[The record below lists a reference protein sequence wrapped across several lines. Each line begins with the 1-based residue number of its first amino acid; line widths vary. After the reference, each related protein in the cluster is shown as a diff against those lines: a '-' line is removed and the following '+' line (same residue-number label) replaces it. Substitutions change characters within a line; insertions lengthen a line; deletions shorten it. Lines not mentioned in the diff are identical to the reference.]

1 VFESLAIGA
10 RTNGGSVS
18 GARRRWVALV
28 VLCLGQL
35 MIVLDATI
43 VNVALPSIQHDLGF
57 SQASLTWVVNAYLIA
72 FGSFLLLAGRIGD
85 LVGRKRVFL
94 GGLAL
99 FTTASALCGLAG
111 SQGLLIAA
119 RFVQG
124 VGGAIASSV
133 IIAIVVTEFPARR
146 EQAKAMGVFTFVASA
161 GGSIGLL
168 AGGLLTH
175 LLDWHWIF
183 FINVPIGL
191 AAIGLGLA
199 LIEES
204 EGLGLRR
211 GVDVL
216 GSALITVAGM
226 VLVYAIVQSESHG
239 WGSPQTLGFGALA
252 LAMIS
257 AFLAYE
263 ARVENPIMPLRV
275 FRLRSL
281 TGANLVRGLLVIG
294 MFSSFF
300 LGALYL
306 EHVLGYS
313 SIGTGLAFMPMTLS
327 IGALSVAV
335 TPRLLTRFGPKR
347 TLLPGLAMALAGLLL
362 FARVPVDG
370 SYWTD
375 LFPAFLL
382 LGLGAGTSFMPLIT
396 LAMSEVPKAD
406 AGLGSGLINAA
417 QQMSA
422 AIGVAALGTVAA
434 SRTSDLLAAGHSQP
448 SALTDGF
455 HLSFAIAAGCVAVGI
470 VLALAILR
478 SPAPQAEPPI
488 EETGI
493 REGLLAD
500 EMV

>member
-1 VFESLAIGA
+1 MRGPASHVEP
-10 RTNGGSVS
+10 
-18 GARRRWVALV
+18 RRRWVALV

-57 SQASLTWVVNAYLIA
+57 TQASLTWVVNAYLIA
-72 FGSFLLLAGRIGD
+72 FGSFLLLAGRLGD
-85 LVGRKRVFL
+85 LLGRKRVFL
-94 GGLAL
+94 GGLVL
-99 FTTASALCGLAG
+99 FTTASALCGLA
-111 SQGLLIAA
+111 QGQGMLIAA

-124 VGGAIASSV
+124 VGGAVASSV
-133 IIAIVVTEFPARR
+133 IIAIIVTEFHERR
-146 EQAKAMGVFTFVASA
+146 EQARAMGVFTFVASA

-168 AGGLLTH
+168 AGGVLTH

-183 FINVPIGL
+183 FINVPIGV
-191 AAIGLGLA
+191 AAIGLGMA

-204 EGLGLRR
+204 EGAGLRQ

-216 GSALITVAGM
+216 GAALITLAGM
-226 VLVYAIVQSESHG
+226 LLVYAIVQTEGHG
-239 WGSPQTLGFGALA
+239 WSSPQTLVPGGVA
-252 LAMIS
+252 LAMIG
-257 AFLAYE
+257 AFFAYE
-263 ARVENPIMPLRV
+263 ARIENPIMPLRV

-281 TGANLVRGLLVIG
+281 MGANAVRGLLVVG

-306 EHVLGYS
+306 EHVLGFS
-313 SIGTGLAFMPMTLS
+313 SIRTGLAFLPMTLA

-335 TPRLLTRFGPKR
+335 TPRLLTRFGPKP
-347 TLLPGLAMALAGLLL
+347 TLIPGLAMALAGLLL
-362 FARVPVDG
+362 FARLPVEGD
-370 SYWTD
+370 YWRD

-406 AGLGSGLINAA
+406 AGLGSGLINTA
-417 QQMSA
+417 QQMAA

-434 SRTSDLLAAGHSQP
+434 SRTADLLAAGDSHP
-448 SALTDGF
+448 AALTAGF
-455 HLSFAIAAGCVAVGI
+455 HLSFAIAAACVALAI
-470 VLALAILR
+470 VLAVTVLR
-478 SPAPQAEPPI
+478 SPAREAE
-488 EETGI
+488 EEVGV

>member
-1 VFESLAIGA
+1 
-10 RTNGGSVS
+10 VS
-18 GARRRWVALV
+18 GDRRRWVALV

-57 SQASLTWVVNAYLIA
+57 TQASLTWVVNAYLIA
-72 FGSFLLLAGRIGD
+72 FGSFLLLAGRLGD
-85 LVGRKRVFL
+85 LVGRKKVFIA
-94 GGLAL
+94 GLAL
-99 FTTASALCGLAG
+99 FTGASALCGLAQG
-111 SQGLLIAA
+111 QGLLIAA

-124 VGGAIASSV
+124 VGGAVASSV
-133 IIAIVVTEFPARR
+133 IIAIIVTEFRAPR
-146 EQAKAMGVFTFVASA
+146 EQARAMGVFTFVASA

-168 AGGLLTH
+168 AGGILTH

-183 FINVPIGL
+183 FINLPIGL

-204 EGLGLRR
+204 EGAGLRE
-211 GVDVL
+211 GVDVA
-216 GSALITVAGM
+216 GAALITLAGM
-226 VLVYAIVQSESHG
+226 VFVYAIVKSEDYG
-239 WGSPQTLGFGALA
+239 WGSPRTLGLGALA
-252 LAMIS
+252 LAMIGG
-257 AFLAYE
+257 FFAYE
-263 ARVENPIMPLRV
+263 ARIENPIMPLRV

-281 TGANLVRGLLVIG
+281 MGANAVRGLLVVG

-306 EHVLGYS
+306 EHVLGYT
-313 SIGTGLAFMPMTLS
+313 SIQTGLAFLPMTLS

-335 TPRLLTRFGPKR
+335 TPRLLTRFGPKP
-347 TLLPGLAMALAGLLL
+347 TLIPGLAMALAGLLL

-370 SYWTD
+370 SYWRD

-406 AGLGSGLINAA
+406 AGLGSGLINTA
-417 QQMSA
+417 QQMAA

-434 SRTSDLLAAGHSQP
+434 SRTSELLAGGESAPG
-448 SALTDGF
+448 ALTAGF
-455 HLSFAIAAGCVAVGI
+455 HLSFAIASACVALAI
-470 VLALAILR
+470 VLALTILH
-478 SPAPQAEPPI
+478 SPARDAGHEAEDEI
-488 EETGI
+488 GV
-493 REGLLAD
+493 RDGLLAD
-500 EMV
+500 ELV

>member
-1 VFESLAIGA
+1 
-10 RTNGGSVS
+10 VS
-18 GARRRWVALV
+18 AALDGERRRWVALV

-57 SQASLTWVVNAYLIA
+57 TQASLTWVVNAYLIA
-72 FGSFLLLAGRIGD
+72 FGSFLLLAGRLGD

-99 FTTASALCGLAG
+99 FTAASALCGLAQG
-111 SQGLLIAA
+111 QGLLIGA

-124 VGGAIASSV
+124 VGGAVASSV
-133 IIAIVVTEFPARR
+133 IIAIIVTEFRER
-146 EQAKAMGVFTFVASA
+146 GEQARAMGVFTFVASA

-168 AGGLLTH
+168 AGGVLTH
-175 LLDWHWIF
+175 LLSWHWIF
-183 FINVPIGL
+183 FINVPIGVT
-191 AAIGLGLA
+191 AIGLGLA

-204 EGLGLRR
+204 EGAGLRQ

-216 GSALITVAGM
+216 GAALITLAGM
-226 VLVYAIVQSESHG
+226 LLVYAIVQTEGHG
-239 WGSPQTLGFGALA
+239 WGSARTLVPGAA
-252 LAMIS
+252 SLAMIGG
-257 AFLAYE
+257 FFAYE
-263 ARVENPIMPLRV
+263 ARIANPIMPLRV
-275 FRLRSL
+275 FALRSL
-281 TGANLVRGLLVIG
+281 MAANAVRGLLVVG

-306 EHVLGYS
+306 EHVLGFS
-313 SIGTGLAFMPMTLS
+313 PIRTGLAFLPMTLA

-335 TPRLLTRFGPKR
+335 TPRLLTRFGPKP
-347 TLLPGLAMALAGLLL
+347 TLVPGLALAFAGLLL
-362 FARVPVDG
+362 FARVPAEGD
-370 SYWTD
+370 YWRD

-406 AGLGSGLINAA
+406 AGLGSGLINTA
-417 QQMSA
+417 QQMAA

-434 SRTSDLLAAGHSQP
+434 SRTADLLAAGDSQP
-448 SALTDGF
+448 AALTAGF
-455 HLSFAIAAGCVAVGI
+455 HLSFAIAAACVALAI
-470 VLALAILR
+470 VLAVTVLR
-478 SPAPQAEPPI
+478 APAGELEAESEI
-488 EETGI
+488 GVREE
-493 REGLLAD
+493 LLAD